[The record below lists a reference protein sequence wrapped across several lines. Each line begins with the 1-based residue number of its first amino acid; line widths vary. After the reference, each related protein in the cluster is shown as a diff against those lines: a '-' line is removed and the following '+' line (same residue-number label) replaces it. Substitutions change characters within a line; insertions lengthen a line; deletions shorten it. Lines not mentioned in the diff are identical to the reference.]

1 MKYCSTRGGVK
12 GLTFEEALYTGYAED
27 GGILLPENI
36 PSITKSTL
44 QSWSKLSY
52 VELVKEII
60 PFFVGDDEIPKENL
74 NGLLDKAFGRF
85 THPDVTPIS
94 KLNDGL
100 NIIELYH
107 GVTWAFKDLALSCVG
122 QFLEYF
128 LNKRQKRLTIIVG
141 TSGDTGSAAIEAIRG
156 LKWVDIVVLL
166 PKGRCSRVQEHQMT
180 SVIEDNVHVFRV
192 DGSSDDLDIPIKRV
206 FMDIPFKRQH
216 NLTSINSINWARV
229 MVQTAHY
236 IYSYLQM
243 CPSCDSEVEIV
254 IPTGACGNVTSGCL
268 ARMMGVPL
276 RLVCAVTT
284 NDIVARTVRDGDF
297 STAETVTQ
305 TLATAMDI
313 QIPYNMERIWSM
325 MTGGD
330 APRIKAMMDE
340 FERTGKVQVPTDILE
355 KTKEVIVDTFVVN
368 DDVVRKTMRRAFE
381 KNQYY
386 VCPHTAIGVAYHY
399 RDLDSKENKEERPP
413 RVIIATAS
421 VKKFQEA
428 VLSSGLTP
436 KENAE
441 VTALLEKETK
451 SQEMTKGDNWE
462 EMLRKTIEMI
472 SMKSM

>member
-1 MKYCSTRGGVK
+1 MRYCSTRGGVT

-27 GGILLPENI
+27 GGIILPETI
-36 PSITKSTL
+36 PTITTDTL
-44 QSWSKLSY
+44 KSWSKLSY
-52 VELVKEII
+52 VGLVKEIV
-60 PFFVGDDEIPKENL
+60 PLFVGEDEIPKDEL

-100 NIIELYH
+100 NIIELFH

-128 LNKRQKRLTIIVG
+128 LNKRQKHLTIIVG

-180 SVIEDNVHVFRV
+180 SVMEDNVHVFRV
-192 DGSSDDLDIPIKRV
+192 EGSSDDLDLPIKKV

-243 CPSCDSEVEIV
+243 CPSCDGEVEIV

-268 ARMMGVPL
+268 ARLMGVPL

-284 NDIVARTVRDGDF
+284 NDIVDRTVRNGDY
-297 STAETVTQ
+297 SMADTVTQ

-313 QIPYNMERIWSM
+313 QVPYNMERIWYM
-325 MTGGD
+325 VTGGN
-330 APRIKAMMDE
+330 APRIKALMDE
-340 FERTGKVQVPTDILE
+340 FESTGKVQLPTDIVE
-355 KTKEVIVDTFVVN
+355 KTKEIIVETFVAN
-368 DDVVRKTMRRAFE
+368 DDVVRQTMRRTFE
-381 KNQYY
+381 KDQYH

-399 RDLDSKENKEERPP
+399 RDLDSKQNTDRRPP

-428 VLSSGLTP
+428 VISAGLTP
-436 KENAE
+436 VDNAE
-441 VTALLEKETK
+441 VASLLTKETK
-451 SQEMTKGDNWE
+451 SQEMKKEDNWE

-472 SMKSM
+472 SVKSK